1 MFSNDKLNAEVAKE
15 KWDIIKVLCTQPF
28 NKNIKY
34 GLSFIT
40 IHSAENVEPKKEPL
54 KLGAFTLKD
63 EDEDDDTGQLFQ
75 AKKLNVTNSVASD
88 LRSDSTLATLALK
101 SEVAS
106 KKRKDSPKTDFSTAS
121 KKQKL
126 STPQNVKNDKKL
138 PRRNFIDPED
148 EQEPTSTPPL
158 SKNENR
164 TPKPS
169 TYKKDS
175 NKKKDKPPEA
185 PKSVKQP
192 LGKPFNKL
200 MDGVVFVISG
210 LQNPLRGEVRQ
221 KALEMGA
228 KYKGDW
234 DSSCTHLICEFMNTP
249 KFNQVKGKG
258 KIVKKEWIVKCY
270 SEKKRLPWRR
280 FCLDRN
286 DQGDES
292 EEEIWEESLLPHP
305 SSSNST
311 SVNENK
317 TVSTVP
323 NTNKLS
329 EDEYD
334 KDTDDELNELREAEK
349 NKKGKCK

>member
-1 MFSNDKLNAEVAKE
+1 M
-15 KWDIIKVLCTQPF
+15 
-28 NKNIKY
+28 
-34 GLSFIT
+34 
-40 IHSAENVEPKKEPL
+40 
-54 KLGAFTLKD
+54 
-63 EDEDDDTGQLFQ
+63 
-75 AKKLNVTNSVASD
+75 
-88 LRSDSTLATLALK
+88 
-101 SEVAS
+101 
-106 KKRKDSPKTDFSTAS
+106 
-121 KKQKL
+121 
-126 STPQNVKNDKKL
+126 
-138 PRRNFIDPED
+138 
-148 EQEPTSTPPL
+148 
-158 SKNENR
+158 
-164 TPKPS
+164 
-169 TYKKDS
+169 
-175 NKKKDKPPEA
+175 KKDKPPEA

-192 LGKPFNKL
+192 NGKPFNKL

-270 SEKKRLPWRR
+270 SEKKRHPWRR
-280 FCLDRN
+280 FCLDKN

-305 SSSNST
+305 PSSNST
-311 SVNENK
+311 SNNENK
-317 TVSTVP
+317 TVST
-323 NTNKLS
+323 NKKS